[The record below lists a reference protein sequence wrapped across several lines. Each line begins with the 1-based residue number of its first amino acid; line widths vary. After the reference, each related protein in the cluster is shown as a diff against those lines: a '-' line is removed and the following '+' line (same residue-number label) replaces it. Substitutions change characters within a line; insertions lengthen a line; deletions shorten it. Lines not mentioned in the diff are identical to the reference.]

1 MTTSI
6 FLTYDVL
13 VSIPVM
19 NLTKV
24 LTEIASY

>member
-1 MTTSI
+1 MATSI

-24 LTEIASY
+24 STEIASY